1 MLFSIMVYYRILNIV
16 PCAILWDLVFY
27 IYPVYNSLES
37 ANPKLLIYP
46 SHPFPPSVPISFST
60 QRLVLFKLTTREP
73 SWGGHCPRWGVL
85 RKPWPESKS
94 SGGLW
99 SVWCDTWFSGIQ
111 FFFFFNQKPKGVYM
125 CPIKRGLRSPTDQ
138 KGQIPQ
144 LTLDCINTWWSNQNT
159 NQKVWR
165 TKAELQ

>member
-46 SHPFPPSVPISFST
+46 SHPFPPSVTISFST

-111 FFFFFNQKPKGVYM
+111 FFFFL
-125 CPIKRGLRSPTDQ
+125 IRSQ
-138 KGQIPQ
+138 KGCICVPSREDFDLPQ
-144 LTLDCINTWWSNQNT
+144 
-159 NQKVWR
+159 
-165 TKAELQ
+165 TKRAKFHSWP